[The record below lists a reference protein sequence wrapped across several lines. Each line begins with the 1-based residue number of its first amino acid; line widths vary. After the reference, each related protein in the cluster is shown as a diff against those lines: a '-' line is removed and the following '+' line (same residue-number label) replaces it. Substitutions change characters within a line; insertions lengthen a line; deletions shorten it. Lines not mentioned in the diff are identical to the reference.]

1 MQNTEDIRVL
11 IVEDDPLVSE
21 MFHGL
26 LQDMGYT
33 IAGRALDGK
42 EAVEMT
48 LACQPDLVLMDLEL
62 SNIDGIEATRHI
74 SNCCPTPVV
83 IVTAFETP
91 ELVKQASAAGASAY
105 LVKPP
110 DTGEIER
117 AITMAIAR
125 FHDLTEMRRLN
136 KKLQERNDELQVLL
150 DKVKRLSGMLPI
162 CANCKK
168 IRDDEGYWQDVAVY
182 IREHSEAE
190 FSHGLCP
197 DCMQTLYPG
206 PEKYGDIS
214 AQEISRALTNLG
226 WATLAEIAAEVEL
239 TESSILTSLQHMMR
253 NRQVKCI
260 DVRGESYYK
269 LL

>member
-1 MQNTEDIRVL
+1 MYDIENVSIL

-21 MFHGL
+21 MFHGM

-33 IAGRALDGK
+33 IAGRALDGQ
-42 EAVEMT
+42 EAIEMT

-62 SNIDGIEATRHI
+62 SKMDGIEATRHI
-74 SNCCPTPVV
+74 SDCCPTPV
-83 IVTAFETP
+83 IVMTAFETP

-110 DTGEIER
+110 DTGEMER
-117 AITMAIAR
+117 AITIAMAR
-125 FHDLTEMRRLN
+125 FHDLREMRRLN
-136 KKLQERNDELQVLL
+136 KKLQDRNDELQILL
-150 DKVKRLSGMLPI
+150 DKVKKLSGMLPI
-162 CANCKK
+162 CANCKR

-182 IREHSEAE
+182 IREHSEAD

-197 DCMQTLYPG
+197 DCMQTLYPEL
-206 PEKYGDIS
+206 EKNGDIS
-214 AQEISRALTNLG
+214 TQEISRALTHLG
-226 WATLAEIAAEVEL
+226 WATVAEIAAEVDL
-239 TESSILTSLQHMMR
+239 TESSILTGLKHMMR
-253 NRQVKCI
+253 DRQVKCI